1 MPRSNLRR
9 LLVGAA
15 LTALV
20 GVAAAVPATAAT
32 APVITWQSEI
42 AAGATYAYGEV
53 PAVAPT
59 CTAVDDLGVVPC
71 TVTGYSTE
79 VGVHVLTATA
89 VASDAVTTTVE
100 TRTYTVQAWELKG
113 FYRPVK
119 MGAGVWNKV
128 KGGATVPLKFKVY
141 VGGAKAKTTSVVA
154 SLTAQ
159 QVSCDATLSP
169 IGSPMPI
176 TSAKKGFR
184 LKYRDGAF
192 HQNWKTTKVVKAK
205 PVKGKKAPAATV
217 CQQVTLTTQDGSTL
231 TALFTLR

>member
-1 MPRSNLRR
+1 MPRSNLSR

-20 GVAAAVPATAAT
+20 GVGAVTPASAAT
-32 APVITWQSEI
+32 TPPVITWQSQI
-42 AAGATYAYGEV
+42 AAGATYAFGEV
-53 PAVAPT
+53 PAVVPT
-59 CTAVDDLGVVPC
+59 CTAVDDLGAVPC
-71 TVTGYSTE
+71 SVTGYSTE
-79 VGVHVLTATA
+79 VGTHVLTATA
-89 VASDAVTTTVE
+89 VSLDGLFTATE
-100 TRTYTVQAWELKG
+100 TRSYTVAAWELKG

-141 VGGAKAKTTSVVA
+141 VDGDKSRSAAVVA

-159 QVSCDATLSP
+159 QVTCDATAAP
-169 IGSPMPI
+169 IGAPVPI
-176 TSAKKGFR
+176 TSAKKGFQ

-192 HQNWKTTKVVKAK
+192 HQNWKTTKVAKAK
-205 PVKGKKAPAATV
+205 PAKKAPATTV